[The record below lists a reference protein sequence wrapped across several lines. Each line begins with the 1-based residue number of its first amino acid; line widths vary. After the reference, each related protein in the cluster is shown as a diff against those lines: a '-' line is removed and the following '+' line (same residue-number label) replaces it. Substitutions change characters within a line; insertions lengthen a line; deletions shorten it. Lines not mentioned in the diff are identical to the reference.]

1 MVVKAGVVDEEVAPN
16 IVLVLIFVDE
26 VVGFALFP
34 KVVLLEDNEVVIV
47 VCVITEII
55 LKMIHKQMILN
66 G

>member
-1 MVVKAGVVDEEVAPN
+1 VVVKAGVVDEEVAPN